1 MSGGVVAANEN
12 EQMSAFIVRGCYKIE
27 KEDATKMIK
36 DCGLFCENVLAE
48 LPEAIQNAVLKNA
61 ASFLLLIVV
70 GIDEVERQSLAS
82 SGTALPPVLPHH
94 LVHLRNFEFNAFL
107 KEQSGRLTEERLEQ
121 IQVQHRELLLSYRDD
136 EDIRKAID
144 SSKEDPSFE
153 GSWKCMSR
161 IQCSALKEFCGGMA
175 TIFPGT
181 ATVESDF
188 SDVNYEKDQYR
199 AALTDMSLEGIL
211 HAKQHALVLS
221 FMQS

>member
-94 LVHLRNFEFNAFL
+94 L
-107 KEQSGRLTEERLEQ
+107 
-121 IQVQHRELLLSYRDD
+121 
-136 EDIRKAID
+136 
-144 SSKEDPSFE
+144 
-153 GSWKCMSR
+153 
-161 IQCSALKEFCGGMA
+161 
-175 TIFPGT
+175 
-181 ATVESDF
+181 
-188 SDVNYEKDQYR
+188 
-199 AALTDMSLEGIL
+199 
-211 HAKQHALVLS
+211 
-221 FMQS
+221 